1 MKKTYLAL
9 AFFITS
15 YLLAGDVYG
24 EEYKSSW
31 ACMTKKFFE
40 YEAYMGNRVDLYD
53 PIQFFLTIKGDSIS
67 YTSTRASMPDMT
79 NGTLKLDKPMP
90 DFMQKSTSAPFGVA
104 YDEYSLMSFGGLL
117 SNVGKSNDPM
127 FFTWVFVFQ
136 RDAGSTTYTLIG
148 KCDEVN
154 IPK

>member
-1 MKKTYLAL
+1 MKKTCFAL
-9 AFFITS
+9 AFLIAS
-15 YLLAGDVYG
+15 YLLVGNAYG

-40 YEAYMGNRVDLYD
+40 YEAYMNDRVQLND
-53 PIQFFLTIKGDSIS
+53 PIQFFLTIKQDSLS

-79 NGTLKLDKPMP
+79 NGTLKLDKPIP
-90 DFMQKSTSAPFGVA
+90 DFMQKSTSAPDGVA
-104 YDEYSLMSFGGLL
+104 YDEYSLMRFGGLM
-117 SNVGKSNDPM
+117 SDIGKSKNPL

-136 RDAGSTTYTLIG
+136 LESGSTTFTLIG